1 MNKGVQRFPQFLYDR
16 VAQPIVPSPVTR
28 ENYIDDEW
36 CDAWGRRM
44 GEGGSSNDRR
54 KLSRREWRR
63 AAAAMSVNMEGAGI
77 DPNPEVW
84 QLFADKTLL
93 AALGP
98 MVGSVLIV
106 DRDGFALAM
115 SRMFA
120 RKRI

>member
-1 MNKGVQRFPQFLYDR
+1 MDRGAKRFPQILYDR
-16 VAQPIVPSPVTR
+16 AQRNVVRNPVTK
-28 ENYIDDEW
+28 EVYIDDKWREYW
-36 CDAWGRRM
+36 WKM
-44 GEGGSSNDRR
+44 GGGGSSNDRR

-63 AAAAMSVNMEGAGI
+63 AAAAMAVNMEGAGI

-120 RKRI
+120 RKRT